1 MLPYKHENLRFSATS
16 VGACLRTRIRPSLR
30 CNPCRGMPPYT
41 YETSVSV
48 IPQSEHASVH
58 TWKPPFRCYPCWT
71 MPPYTHENLQFG
83 VTPVGACLR
92 TRMRPP
98 FRYYPDRGMPPYT
111 QETSDEVLLYTHE
124 TRDKVLPLLEH
135 ASVHA

>member
-1 MLPYKHENLRFSATS
+1 
-16 VGACLRTRIRPSLR
+16 
-30 CNPCRGMPPYT
+30 
-41 YETSVSV
+41 
-48 IPQSEHASVH
+48 
-58 TWKPPFRCYPCWT
+58 